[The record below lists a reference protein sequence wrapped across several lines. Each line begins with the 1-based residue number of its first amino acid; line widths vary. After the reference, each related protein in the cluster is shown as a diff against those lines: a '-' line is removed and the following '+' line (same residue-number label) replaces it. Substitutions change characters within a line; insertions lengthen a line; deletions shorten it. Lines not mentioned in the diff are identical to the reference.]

1 MKISFQL
8 PLSSPTV
15 VAASAK
21 KYLIGK
27 THPPLTPH
35 AITYLDLNTWR
46 RGVRHEAPPL
56 WKQKESQSNNLN
68 I

>member
-35 AITYLDLNTWR
+35 AITYLDLNT
-46 RGVRHEAPPL
+46 
-56 WKQKESQSNNLN
+56 
-68 I
+68 